1 MPKEASLWQLLRD
14 NLSTEVHY
22 QRIETGGTAKG
33 VPDVNLCYRSRE
45 IWIELKSI
53 TGNKLN
59 LSEFQIVWM
68 HNRDKS
74 GGKCLILVKKGK
86 QIRAFDV
93 ADFEIED
100 FLDGKV
106 KWNSEFYYSL
116 TPRYDWEDFLSF
128 FKRF

>member
-1 MPKEASLWQLLRD
+1 MPKEASLWQLLRE
-14 NLSTEVHY
+14 NLSKEVHF

-33 VPDVNLCYRSRE
+33 VPDVNLCYQGKE

-53 TGNKLN
+53 TGNKLT

-93 ADFEIED
+93 ADYELED
-100 FLDGKV
+100 FLDGKR
-106 KWNSEFYYSL
+106 NYS
-116 TPRYDWEDFLSF
+116 
-128 FKRF
+128 

>member
-14 NLSTEVHY
+14 NLSKEVHY

-45 IWIELKSI
+45 VWIELKSI

-68 HNRDKS
+68 HNRDQS

-93 ADFEIED
+93 ADYELED

-116 TPRYDWEDFLSF
+116 TPPYDWEDFHSF
-128 FKRF
+128 LKRF